1 MRSEDWGTE
10 MRVVLD
16 HSSQGANGV
25 NVNRP
30 LFFALMVD
38 SMFGKWCSSTAQDVS
53 DSRLHLPPAA
63 SWPPSPEKGRG
74 RGGSGGVQSQL
85 SLGK

>member
-1 MRSEDWGTE
+1 

-25 NVNRP
+25 NVKRP
-30 LFFALMVD
+30 LFFCVN
-38 SMFGKWCSSTAQDVS
+38 SMFGKWCLSTAQDVS